1 MTDTLHLDKRQRAM
15 LAEMGVRVWS
25 PMSEAAVMGAPAVE
39 TLVVDTSAFALAEVV
54 MQAHAEE
61 AHSFAAASEL
71 ATQAIANAAGYDT
84 AARQMPAPVAKV
96 QPEAAPAP
104 IIIQRPE
111 GIDQMDW
118 SALHSTVSGC
128 QACTLCGSRQNTVFG
143 VGAPAAQGEAP
154 QVDWLIVGETPGE
167 DEDRQG
173 EPFVGQ
179 AGKLLDNMLGAMKLS
194 RTGER
199 TAEGG
204 GVYIANVLKCRPP
217 GNRNPKP
224 EEVAQCLPYLERQ
237 VALLKPKMIL
247 AMGRFAV
254 QALLRDS
261 VPELEGTPY
270 GKLRGRV
277 YQYQGVPV
285 VVTYHPNYVLRN
297 LPEKAKVWADLCLAM
312 AHLKGSE

>member
-1 MTDTLHLDKRQRAM
+1 MDTLHLDKRQRAM

-25 PMSEAAVMGAPAVE
+25 PMSEAAVMVAPAVE
-39 TLVVDTSAFALAEVV
+39 TLAAVTSASVPAEAV

-61 AHSFAAASEL
+61 AQSFAAASEL
-71 ATQAIANAAGYDT
+71 ATQAIANAAGYET
-84 AARQMPAPVAKV
+84 AARHMPAPVAKA
-96 QPEAAPAP
+96 EPAP
-104 IIIQRPE
+104 IVIQRPE

-118 SALHSTVSGC
+118 SALHNTVSTC

-143 VGAPAAQGEAP
+143 VGAPAAEGQAP
-154 QVDWLIVGETPGE
+154 QVDWLIVGEAPGE
-167 DEDRQG
+167 NEDLQG

-179 AGKLLDNMLGAMKLS
+179 AGQLLDNMLAAMQLS
-194 RTGER
+194 RKGER
-199 TAEGG
+199 TEQGG

-254 QALLRDS
+254 QALLRDAQPD
-261 VPELEGTPY
+261 VDTTPL

-277 YQYQGVPV
+277 YQYQNVPV
-285 VVTYHPNYVLRN
+285 VVTYHPAYVLRN

>member
-1 MTDTLHLDKRQRAM
+1 MTDTLHIDKRQRAM

-39 TLVVDTSAFALAEVV
+39 ILAADTSAAAPAAVV
-54 MQAHAEE
+54 MQAHAAE
-61 AHSFAAASEL
+61 AQSFAAASEL
-71 ATQAIANAAGYDT
+71 ATQAIANAAGYEQV
-84 AARQMPAPVAKV
+84 ARQMPAAAPMAKA
-96 QPEAAPAP
+96 EPAP
-104 IIIQRPE
+104 IIIQRPD

-118 SALHSTVSGC
+118 SALLSTVSGC

-143 VGAPAAQGEAP
+143 VGASAAEGETP

-167 DEDRQG
+167 EEDRQG

-277 YQYQGVPV
+277 YQYQNVPV

-312 AHLKGSE
+312 AHLNGSE

>member
-39 TLVVDTSAFALAEVV
+39 TLVVDTSASAPAEVV

-61 AHSFAAASEL
+61 AHSFASASEL

-84 AARQMPAPVAKV
+84 AVRQMPAPVAKA
-96 QPEAAPAP
+96 QPEVAP

-118 SALHSTVSGC
+118 SALHNTVSGC

-143 VGAPAAQGEAP
+143 VGAPAAEGETP
-154 QVDWLIVGETPGE
+154 QVDWLIVGEAPGE
-167 DEDRQG
+167 EEDLQS

-194 RTGER
+194 RTGVR

-247 AMGRFAV
+247 AIGRFAV

-261 VPELEGTPY
+261 MPEVDTTPV

-277 YQYQGVPV
+277 HQYQGVPV

-297 LPEKAKVWADLCLAM
+297 LSEKAKVWADLCLAM

>member
-1 MTDTLHLDKRQRAM
+1 
-15 LAEMGVRVWS
+15 
-25 PMSEAAVMGAPAVE
+25 
-39 TLVVDTSAFALAEVV
+39 

-61 AHSFAAASEL
+61 AHSFADASEL
-71 ATQAIANAAGYDT
+71 ATQAIANAAGYET
-84 AARQMPAPVAKV
+84 AARQMPAPVVKAEPV
-96 QPEAAPAP
+96 P

-118 SALHSTVSGC
+118 SALHDTVSDC

-143 VGAPAAQGEAP
+143 VGAPAEQGQAP
-154 QVDWLIVGETPGE
+154 QVDWLIVGEAPGE
-167 DEDRQG
+167 NEDLQG

-194 RTGER
+194 RMGER
-199 TAEGG
+199 TADGG
-204 GVYIANVLKCRPP
+204 GVFIANVLKCRPP

-237 VALLKPKMIL
+237 VALLKPKMVL

-254 QALLRDS
+254 QALLRDT
-261 VPELEGTPY
+261 VPDVDTTPL

-277 YQYQGVPV
+277 HQYQGVPV
-285 VVTYHPNYVLRN
+285 VVTYHPAYVLRN
-297 LPEKAKVWADLCLAM
+297 LPEKAKVWADLCLAL

>member
-1 MTDTLHLDKRQRAM
+1 MTNTLHLDKRQRAM

-25 PMSEAAVMGAPAVE
+25 PMSEAAVMVAPAVE
-39 TLVVDTSAFALAEVV
+39 TLAADTSASMPAEAV

-61 AHSFAAASEL
+61 AQSFAAASEL
-71 ATQAIANAAGYDT
+71 ATQAIANAAGYET
-84 AARQMPAPVAKV
+84 AARHMPAPVAKA
-96 QPEAAPAP
+96 EPAP
-104 IIIQRPE
+104 IVIQRPE

-118 SALHSTVSGC
+118 SALHNTVSTC

-143 VGAPAAQGEAP
+143 VGAPAAEGQAP
-154 QVDWLIVGETPGE
+154 QVDWLIVGEAPGE
-167 DEDRQG
+167 NEDLQG

-179 AGKLLDNMLGAMKLS
+179 AGRLLDNMLGAMKLS

-254 QALLRDS
+254 QALLRDAQPD
-261 VPELEGTPY
+261 VDTTPL

-277 YQYQGVPV
+277 YQYQNVPV
-285 VVTYHPNYVLRN
+285 VVTYHPAYVLRN

>member
-1 MTDTLHLDKRQRAM
+1 MNDTLHLDKRQRAM

-25 PMSEAAVMGAPAVE
+25 PMSEAAVMDAPA
-39 TLVVDTSAFALAEVV
+39 AEV
-54 MQAHAEE
+54 EP
-61 AHSFAAASEL
+61 AHSFSAASEL
-71 ATQAIANAAGYDT
+71 ATSAIANAAGNET
-84 AARQMPAPVAKV
+84 VAREKPLPVAKA
-96 QPEAAPAP
+96 ESATL
-104 IIIQRPE
+104 IIQRPE
-111 GIDQMDW
+111 GIDQMGW

-128 QACTLCGSRQNTVFG
+128 QACALCGSRQNTVFG
-143 VGAPAAQGEAP
+143 VGAPAADGQAP
-154 QVDWLIVGETPGE
+154 QVDWLVVGETPGE
-167 DEDRQG
+167 EEDLQG

-179 AGKLLDNMLGAMKLS
+179 AGKLLDNMLGAMTLS
-194 RTGER
+194 RTGAR

-204 GVYIANVLKCRPP
+204 GVYITNVLKCRPP

-277 YQYQGVPV
+277 YQYNGVPV

-312 AHLKGSE
+312 AHLKGSESVFRS

>member
-25 PMSEAAVMGAPAVE
+25 PMSEAAVMAAP
-39 TLVVDTSAFALAEVV
+39 VDVV
-54 MQAHAEE
+54 MQAPAEE
-61 AHSFAAASEL
+61 AQSFSAASEL
-71 ATQAIANAAGYDT
+71 ATQALARSAGDNT
-84 AARQMPAPVAKV
+84 LARHMPAP
-96 QPEAAPAP
+96 
-104 IIIQRPE
+104 ILIQRPE

-118 SALHSTVSGC
+118 SALHNTVSGC

-143 VGAPAAQGEAP
+143 VGAPAKDGQVP

-167 DEDRQG
+167 DEDSQG

-194 RTGER
+194 RKGEYPVER
-199 TAEGG
+199 
-204 GVYIANVLKCRPP
+204 GVYITNVLKCRPP
-217 GNRNPKP
+217 GSRNPKP

-237 VALLKPKMIL
+237 VALLQPKMIL

-254 QALLRDS
+254 QALLRDT
-261 VPELEGTPY
+261 VPEVDSTPL

-277 YQYQGVPV
+277 HHYQNMPV
-285 VVTYHPNYVLRN
+285 VVTYHPAYVLRN

-312 AHLKGSE
+312 AHLKGSD

>member
-25 PMSEAAVMGAPAVE
+25 PMSEAAVMAAP
-39 TLVVDTSAFALAEVV
+39 VDVV
-54 MQAHAEE
+54 MQASAEE
-61 AHSFAAASEL
+61 AQSFSAASEL
-71 ATQAIANAAGYDT
+71 ATQALARSAGDNT
-84 AARQMPAPVAKV
+84 LARHMPAP
-96 QPEAAPAP
+96 
-104 IIIQRPE
+104 ILIQRPE

-118 SALHSTVSGC
+118 SALHNTVSGC

-143 VGAPAAQGEAP
+143 VGAPAKDGQVP

-167 DEDRQG
+167 DEDSQG

-194 RTGER
+194 RKGEYPVER
-199 TAEGG
+199 
-204 GVYIANVLKCRPP
+204 GVYITNVLKCRPP
-217 GNRNPKP
+217 GRRNPKP

-237 VALLKPKMIL
+237 VALLQPKMIL

-254 QALLRDS
+254 QALLRDT
-261 VPELEGTPY
+261 VPEVDSTPL

-277 YQYQGVPV
+277 HHYQNMPV
-285 VVTYHPNYVLRN
+285 VVTYHPAYVLRN

-312 AHLKGSE
+312 AHLKGSD

>member
-1 MTDTLHLDKRQRAM
+1 MTDSLHLDKRQRAM

-25 PMSEAAVMGAPAVE
+25 PMSEVAVMGAPAVE
-39 TLVVDTSAFALAEVV
+39 TLAADTSTSAPAD
-54 MQAHAEE
+54 E
-61 AHSFAAASEL
+61 AHSFAAASDL
-71 ATQAIANAAGYDT
+71 ATQAIASAAGHEST
-84 AARQMPAPVAKV
+84 ARQLPAPVAKA
-96 QPEAAPAP
+96 EPAP
-104 IIIQRPE
+104 ILIQRPD
-111 GIDQMDW
+111 GVDQMDW
-118 SALHSTVSGC
+118 SALHSTVTSC

-143 VGAPAAQGEAP
+143 VGAPAADGQAP

-167 DEDRQG
+167 EEDRQG

-179 AGKLLDNMLGAMKLS
+179 AGKLLDNMLGAMKLT
-194 RTGER
+194 RTGAR

-261 VPELEGTPY
+261 VAEVDTTPV

-277 YQYQGVPV
+277 HQYQGVPV
-285 VVTYHPNYVLRN
+285 VVTYHPAYVLRN